1 MAVNRN
7 FVTDFSKYE
16 INPSREDLSIA
27 TASHTGRAWFYFW
40 IVTHTTLENKYKN
53 LPISFCIFLPST
65 WVILYHVFHLT
76 RDWCCPRNTLFIQT
90 QLTIMNRKKKI
101 NSPNNHLLALHI
113 SIKTLTFFFLQPKLN
128 WLMHSNA
135 NLKTNR
141 SKYGLWG
148 ISRQSSR
155 VKE

>member
-16 INPSREDLSIA
+16 INPSREGLSIA

-76 RDWCCPRNTLFIQT
+76 RDWRCPRNTLFIQT
-90 QLTIMNRKKKI
+90 QLTIMNRKKK
-101 NSPNNHLLALHI
+101 NQLSKQSPSGFTHLYKNPHFLF
-113 SIKTLTFFFLQPKLN
+113 SSTKIKLT
-128 WLMHSNA
+128 NA
-135 NLKTNR
+135 
-141 SKYGLWG
+141 
-148 ISRQSSR
+148 
-155 VKE
+155 